1 MSTLGM
7 LSFWSAVGYWVA
19 GWFLFVGV
27 KKLSEYPL
35 RRRRP
40 PVSVIIPA
48 RNEEQTLPRLLVSLR
63 GQTGPPDEIIVVND
77 NSSDRTAQIA
87 AQYGCRVVHVQS
99 KPEEWTGKSW
109 ACWTG
114 AEAATYELLL
124 FLDAD
129 VWCGKEAISALR
141 AVWLEHGGL
150 VSVQP
155 KHITEKFYEQCS
167 AFFNIVSVAA
177 AGRKGSFGPC
187 MVCSKKDYFDSG
199 GHKTVRD
206 HVVDD
211 VALAKQFLKKEKR
224 VTPFMGLNEMKF
236 RMYPGGILQLFEG
249 WTKNMAAGAT
259 LTGFLSV
266 ILLFL
271 WFTGII
277 NSVTAVLFTA
287 LCPAY
292 RLLAAALITYGA
304 YVVQIHLLLR
314 RVGRFFF
321 TTALFYPFYFLFF
334 LLLFF
339 ISIIL
344 TAVVGKVRWKGRVI
358 YLRR

>member
-7 LSFWSAVGYWVA
+7 LSFWSAVGYWIA

-27 KKLSEYPL
+27 KRLSEHPP
-35 RRRRP
+35 RSTQS

-48 RNEEQTLPRLLVSLR
+48 RNEEQVLPRLLDSLNK
-63 GQTGPPDEIIVVND
+63 QTDPPDEIIVIND
-77 NSSDRTAQIA
+77 NSSDRTAEIA
-87 AQYGCRVVHVQS
+87 EKYGCRVIHVPS
-99 KPEEWTGKSW
+99 KPEDWTGKAW

-114 AEAATYELLL
+114 ADAAMHDLLL
-124 FLDAD
+124 FIDAD
-129 VWCGKEAISALR
+129 VWCGKDAVSALR
-141 AVWLEHGGL
+141 SVWLEHGGL

-187 MVCSKKDYFDSG
+187 MVCSKKDYSESG
-199 GHKTVRD
+199 GHKAVRD
-206 HVVDD
+206 QVVDD
-211 VALAKQFLKKEKR
+211 VALAKQFLKKGNQ
-224 VTPFMGLNEMKF
+224 VTPFMGMSEMKF
-236 RMYPGGILQLFEG
+236 RMYPGGVRQLFEG

-266 ILLFL
+266 ILLFF

-277 NSVTAVLFTA
+277 NSIPAVLFTA
-287 LCPAY
+287 LTPDY
-292 RLLAAALITYGA
+292 WLLAAALITCGA

-344 TAVVGKVRWKGRVI
+344 TAVIGKVRWKGRII